1 MGGGV
6 AVEVV
11 VGSAAA
17 ELSHAVRCG
26 VIQSKRGAR
35 ASTPMEGDGFRSTE
49 RSVGAFEAASGSE
62 EDADARSRRS
72 RYSARLV
79 VRTIAACAAVRKG
92 VSFACVACLELL
104 LGQADGSYSGR
115 NSFLSIFRNS

>member
-11 VGSAAA
+11 VGVVVGSASYF
-17 ELSHAVRCG
+17 SHAVRCG

-49 RSVGAFEAASGSE
+49 RSVGAFEAARVVEGAE
-62 EDADARSRRS
+62 ARSRRS
-72 RYSARLV
+72 RHTARLV
-79 VRTIAACAAVRKG
+79 LRTMAVCGAMQK
-92 VSFACVACLELL
+92 
-104 LGQADGSYSGR
+104 SG
-115 NSFLSIFRNS
+115 FE

>member
-49 RSVGAFEAASGSE
+49 RSVGAFEAASVVAGAE
-62 EDADARSRRS
+62 ARSRRS
-72 RYSARLV
+72 RHPARLV
-79 VRTIAACAAVRKG
+79 VRIIAVYSCASPVYCG
-92 VSFACVACLELL
+92 LEME
-104 LGQADGSYSGR
+104 
-115 NSFLSIFRNS
+115 